1 LIASSTV
8 SKFRCDRWSLHV
20 RLSLVLVFTM
30 SFGKFLTD
38 WSAHVV
44 HVDVGTDNGVFICVV
59 LCHYNLSKG
68 YFYDKKKINII

>member
-1 LIASSTV
+1 
-8 SKFRCDRWSLHV
+8 
-20 RLSLVLVFTM
+20 M